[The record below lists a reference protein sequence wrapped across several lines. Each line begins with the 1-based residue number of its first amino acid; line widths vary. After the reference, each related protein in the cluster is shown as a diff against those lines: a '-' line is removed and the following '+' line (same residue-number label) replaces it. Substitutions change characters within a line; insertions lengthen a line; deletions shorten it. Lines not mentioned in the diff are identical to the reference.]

1 MPSRRETQMADRT
14 SSAITIDAGKSEVMA
29 VIADLEAY
37 PGWAGGIREITVRER
52 AEDGRAARAA
62 LTFDGGPFSDTV
74 GLAYTWEDDD
84 RVTWELVEAGSVV
97 TGLHGSY
104 GLDERDGT
112 TEVTYEL
119 AVDVRVP
126 LIGMVKRSEEHTS
139 ELQSRENLVCR

>member
-1 MPSRRETQMADRT
+1 MADRT
-14 SSAITIDAGKSEVMA
+14 SSSITVKAGKADIMA

-37 PGWAGGIREITVRER
+37 PEWASGIREFTVQETGP
-52 AEDGRAARAA
+52 DGRAARAR

-74 GLAYTWEDDD
+74 GLAYTWEGDD
-84 RVTWELVEAGSVV
+84 RVTWELVEKGAVV

-104 GLDERDGT
+104 GLAETGDG

-126 LIGMVKRSEEHTS
+126 MIGMVKRKGEKRIIDSALKGLKRHVE
-139 ELQSRENLVCR
+139 R

>member
-1 MPSRRETQMADRT
+1 MADRT
-14 SSAITIDAGKSEVMA
+14 SSSITIRAGKAEIMA

-37 PGWAGGIREITVRER
+37 PKWASGIRDVTV
-52 AEDGRAARAA
+52 AETGADGRARLAR

-74 GLAYTWEDDD
+74 GLRYEWEGDD
-84 RVTWELVEAGSVV
+84 RVRWELVEPGTVV

-104 GLDERDGT
+104 ALEEGGGGDGPV

-126 LIGMVKRSEEHTS
+126 MIGMVRRKGEKRIIDSALKGLRRHIEG
-139 ELQSRENLVCR
+139 

>member
-1 MPSRRETQMADRT
+1 MADRT
-14 SSAITIDAGKSEVMA
+14 SSSISIKAERPGIMA

-37 PGWAGGIREITVRER
+37 PDWASGIREFTVQETG
-52 AEDGRAARAA
+52 EDGRPLRAR

-74 GLAYTWEDDD
+74 GLAYEWQGDES
-84 RVTWELVEAGSVV
+84 VTWTLVDKGNVV

-104 GLDERDGT
+104 TLAEGGDG

-126 LIGMVKRSEEHTS
+126 MIGMVKRKAEKRIIDSALKGLKRHVES
-139 ELQSRENLVCR
+139 

>member
-1 MPSRRETQMADRT
+1 MADRT
-14 SSAITIDAGKSEVMA
+14 SSSITVKAGKAEIMA

-37 PGWAGGIREITVRER
+37 PDWASGIREITVEER
-52 AEDGRAARAA
+52 GADGRAARAR

-74 GLAYTWEDDD
+74 GLAYTWAGDDQ
-84 RVTWELVEAGSVV
+84 VTWELVDKGSVV

-104 GLDERDGT
+104 RLDDAPGG

-126 LIGMVKRSEEHTS
+126 MIGMVKRKGEKRIIDSALKGLKRHVES
-139 ELQSRENLVCR
+139 